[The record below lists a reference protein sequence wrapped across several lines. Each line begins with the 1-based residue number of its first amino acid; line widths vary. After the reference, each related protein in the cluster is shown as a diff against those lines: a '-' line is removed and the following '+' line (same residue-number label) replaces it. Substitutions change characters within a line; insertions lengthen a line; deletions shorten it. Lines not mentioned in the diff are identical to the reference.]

1 MKLRATTKIKRV
13 KHTRNVTDL
22 DHSRTGC
29 YASLLVLTIATGPTM
44 PRGRA
49 LNSPALRQWR
59 EAFRTLW
66 TCLHC
71 EVPPRPRRCQPGFE
85 GVMVIRRIRTNR
97 DETRNIVRLDGAE
110 EERGRDPSIQTGAGH
125 EDGDQSPQRL
135 HPQMPLAPCDVL
147 AAILPALR
155 APDLGGLDRWALH
168 ARGTGG
174 GLTPRFPAG
183 AFAPCLDHRGPCP
196 IVAPPGTVVRDR
208 ALGQSIMRQPVP
220 LAPAPVQR
228 DNRLEDF
235 PPVDRTRVPSSWALL
250 GRREQRCHDGP
261 WCVREIRGIFL
272 ASLVFLQHK
281 SALLCGWDMRSLSN
295 KYTVL
300 PSVVSG

>member
-22 DHSRTGC
+22 AHSRTGC
-29 YASLLVLTIATGPTM
+29 SASLLVLTIATGPTM
-44 PRGRA
+44 PRVRA
-49 LNSPALRQWR
+49 RTSPALLQWR
-59 EAFRTLW
+59 EAFRPLW
-66 TCLHC
+66 PCRHC
-71 EVPPRPRRCQPGFE
+71 AGPPRPRRGPPGFQ
-85 GVMVIRRIRTNR
+85 GVMVLRRIRHNR
-97 DETRNIVRLDGAE
+97 DATRTIVRLDGAA
-110 EERGRDPSIQTGAGH
+110 EERGRDPRIQTGAGN

-135 HPQMPLAPCDVL
+135 PPQMPLAPCDCL

-155 APDLGGLDRWALH
+155 APDLGGLDRWARN

-196 IVAPPGTVVRDR
+196 SVAPPGKVVRDR

-220 LAPAPVQR
+220 WAPAPVQR

-235 PPVDRTRVPSSWALL
+235 PPVALPRGPSSWALL

-261 WCVREIRGIFL
+261 WCVREIRGICL
-272 ASLVFLQHK
+272 SSLVFLQHK